1 VHGSKPFMWNKLG
14 HAFLAATGLL
24 LGALAAPGQASET
37 LELQHPGRLR
47 VAVYANFPPYSS
59 QGKGIDVALGRE
71 LARRMGLDPEV
82 VEYTADEDMND
93 DLRNMVWKGHYL
105 GTRPADV
112 MLHVPVDQRLAQN
125 NEQVKIFG
133 PYHLEIVAIVRNP
146 ERVPPV
152 AGSAARGLEVFTR
165 EKIGVETA
173 SLADNF
179 LLSVLNG
186 RLREN
191 VVHFRTVDQ
200 AVAAMKEGSIAA
212 VMAPRAEVEAAIGK
226 GSRYEISAVN
236 LPELQVKGWAL
247 GMAVKA
253 DSAVLA
259 DGLSKAMMEIQ
270 RDGTVARIFLEHGI
284 TLQKP

>member
-1 VHGSKPFMWNKLG
+1 MWNKQRRSLL
-14 HAFLAATGLL
+14 LAASLV
-24 LGALAAPGQASET
+24 LGVLPALGQAAEG
-37 LELQHPGRLR
+37 LELQQPGRLR
-47 VAVYANFPPYSS
+47 VAVYADFPPYSS
-59 QGKGIDVALGRE
+59 KGKGVDVAIGKE
-71 LARRMGLDPEV
+71 LAKRMGLEAEV

-112 MLHVPVDQRLAQN
+112 MLHVPVDQRLAQH

-133 PYHLEIVAIVRNP
+133 PYHLETMAVARNP
-146 ERVPPV
+146 QRVPPV

-173 SLADNF
+173 SLADDF

-200 AVAAMKEGSIAA
+200 AVTALKEGSVAA
-212 VMAPRAEVEAAIGK
+212 VMASRAEVEASVGK
-226 GSRYEISAVN
+226 ASPYEINPIS
-236 LPELQVKGWAL
+236 LPELQIKGWAL

-253 DSAVLA
+253 ENTQLA
-259 DGLSKAMMEIQ
+259 DGLTKAMAEIQ
-270 RDGTVARIFLEHGI
+270 RDGTITRIFAEHGI

>member
-1 VHGSKPFMWNKLG
+1 MKSKPVRAFFFACA
-14 HAFLAATGLL
+14 AFLA
-24 LGALAAPGQASET
+24 GASTASAMAEGA
-37 LELQHPGRLR
+37 LELQQPGRLR
-47 VAVYANFPPYSS
+47 VAVYAAFPPYSD

-71 LARRMGLDPEV
+71 LAKRLGLEVEV

-112 MLHVPVDQRLAQN
+112 MLHVPVDQHLASN

-133 PYHLEIVAIVRNP
+133 PYHIETVAVARNAQL
-146 ERVPPV
+146 VPPI

-165 EKIGVETA
+165 EKIGVEVG

-191 VVHFRTVDQ
+191 VVHFPSVAK
-200 AVAAMKEGSIAA
+200 AVAAMKEGTVAA
-212 VMAPRAEVEAAIGK
+212 VMAPRGEMEAALGK
-226 GSRYEISAVN
+226 ESPYPLTEVGLS
-236 LPELQVKGWAL
+236 ELQIKGWAL

-253 DSAVLA
+253 DNTQLA
-259 DGLSKAMMEIQ
+259 NGLATAMEGLQ
-270 RDGTVARIFLEHGI
+270 RDGTVAKIFAQHGI
-284 TLQKP
+284 TVKTP

>member
-1 VHGSKPFMWNKLG
+1 MSSKRRTLL
-14 HAFLAATGLL
+14 LAAGLL
-24 LGALAAPGQASET
+24 LGGLPLLANAAEGLET
-37 LELQHPGRLR
+37 QSPGRLR
-47 VAVYANFPPYSS
+47 VAVYADFPPYSNK
-59 QGKGIDVALGRE
+59 GKGIDIALGKE
-71 LARRMGLDPEV
+71 LARRLGLEAEV

-105 GTRPADV
+105 GTRPSDV
-112 MLHVPVDQRLAQN
+112 MLHVPVDPHLAKS

-133 PYHLEIVAIVRNP
+133 PYHLETVAIARNTT
-146 ERVPPV
+146 RVPPV

-173 SLADNF
+173 SFSDNF

-191 VVHFRTVDQ
+191 VVHFRTVQ
-200 AVAAMKEGSIAA
+200 AAVAAMKEGSISA
-212 VMAPRAEVEAAIGK
+212 VMGARGEVEAAVGK
-226 GSRYEISAVN
+226 GSPPYEITPVS

-253 DSAVLA
+253 DSNQLA
-259 DGLSKAMMEIQ
+259 DGLAKAMVGILQ
-270 RDGTVARIFLEHGI
+270 DGTVERIFAEYGI

>member
-1 VHGSKPFMWNKLG
+1 MSSKRRTLL
-14 HAFLAATGLL
+14 LAAGLL
-24 LGALAAPGQASET
+24 LGGLPLLANAAEGLET
-37 LELQHPGRLR
+37 QSPGRLR
-47 VAVYANFPPYSS
+47 VAVYADFPPYSNK
-59 QGKGIDVALGRE
+59 GKGIDIALGKE
-71 LARRMGLDPEV
+71 LARRLGLEAEV

-105 GTRPADV
+105 GTRPSDV
-112 MLHVPVDQRLAQN
+112 MLHVPVDPHLAKS

-133 PYHLEIVAIVRNP
+133 PYHLETVAIARNTT
-146 ERVPPV
+146 RIPPV

-173 SLADNF
+173 SFADNF

-191 VVHFRTVDQ
+191 VVHFRTVQ
-200 AVAAMKEGSIAA
+200 AAVAAMKEGSISA
-212 VMAPRAEVEAAIGK
+212 VMGARGEVEAAVGK
-226 GSRYEISAVN
+226 GSPPYEITPVS

-253 DSAVLA
+253 DSNQLA
-259 DGLSKAMMEIQ
+259 DGLAKAMVGILQ
-270 RDGTVARIFLEHGI
+270 DGTVERIFAEYGI